1 MNNEKSA
8 LKSQATDQSQT
19 VDLPVALVRFR
30 GSTVLGEAMNQHPA
44 ISCPAARENRRGA
57 AASRTLSLKKG
68 NLVFAALVFAA
79 SAALAQ
85 DGETD
90 DLSVVYE
97 AEYFAEFSPVSAN
110 DMITRIPGIGLALN
124 SGGGGG
130 RGLGGGAGEILING
144 QRITGKSNA
153 GRSQLSRIS
162 AEDVDYIEIIRGTS
176 EEIDVRGG
184 GQVVNVVL
192 LEAQSRSSI
201 AAEINTDRMQDGK
214 FAPGARLSYSGQTGR
229 FNYLFHVQGDP
240 GYRNQVRRE
249 SSVDAEG
256 NPTELRIQESTR
268 DQTNYETSFNLGYQ
282 FDKSMI
288 QFNGLYGITSPPT
301 NLTRGI
307 TDLTGE
313 QPEISLEREGNQG
326 DRDNW
331 ELGGDYEYS
340 FDNRSKFRFLFIV
353 NDRDFEFT
361 RERFLLDDEDETKD
375 LYLFSSARDRE
386 RIARTSYT
394 FNVGAAQAIEA
405 GVEVAQ
411 TIRDSAI
418 RMGNDDDEGVP
429 RSELHGNL
437 FPVTVDNAVSTVEE
451 QRSEYFAIHNWQIN
465 QDTSLE
471 TSLVY
476 ESSTIEQSGDIG
488 KARDF
493 GFFKPKIDFRYNFT
507 ESLQFRTTLEKIVS
521 QLSFSD
527 FSATTDS
534 SDDDQ
539 DTIAGNPNIR
549 QEQNW
554 RLGTNLE
561 YRLPN
566 NVGVLNG
573 ELWYRDVTDAIDRID
588 VSPSADDLQ
597 SARGNIG
604 DGRRYGINLDVSTQ
618 LAYLGL
624 PTALLSVRLSAADSQ
639 VIDPFLGT
647 ERRFDRNPRWRGRT
661 EFRHDVNRFNY
672 SYGFNYSTQARE
684 GSNYNQIDVFD
695 IEREI
700 PQYALNLFFEK
711 RAFDGMT
718 FRFDMMNANDR
729 SWCRERTRFVGAT
742 VDGIVEEVENS
753 CSQDG
758 PKFSLKI
765 RDTF

>member
-1 MNNEKSA
+1 MTRSLAARSRPRPQSMRSA
-8 LKSQATDQSQT
+8 L
-19 VDLPVALVRFR
+19 
-30 GSTVLGEAMNQHPA
+30 
-44 ISCPAARENRRGA
+44 
-57 AASRTLSLKKG
+57 
-68 NLVFAALVFAA
+68 
-79 SAALAQ
+79 ALAIGASLALSAPTGLLGQ
-85 DGETD
+85 ESAQANPESDASS
-90 DLSVVYE
+90 LSVVYE
-97 AEYFAEFSPVSAN
+97 ANYFDEFSPVSAN
-110 DMITRIPGIGLALN
+110 DMISRIPGIGLALN
-124 SGGGGG
+124 NRGGGG

-144 QRITGKSNA
+144 QRITGKSNE

-162 AEDVDYIEIIRGTS
+162 ADDVDYIEIIRGTS

-192 LEAQSRSSI
+192 LAAQSRSSI
-201 AAEINTDRMQDGK
+201 AAEINADRAQDGK
-214 FAPGARLSYSGQTGR
+214 LAPGAKLSYSGQTGR
-229 FNYLFHVQGDP
+229 FNYLFHIQGDP
-240 GYRNQVRRE
+240 GYSNEVRRE
-249 SSVDAEG
+249 SSVDADG
-256 NPTELRIQESTR
+256 TPTELRIQESTR
-268 DQTNYETSFNLGYQ
+268 DQTNYETSVNLGYQ

-288 QFNGLYGITSPPT
+288 QLNGLYGYTSPPT
-301 NLTRGI
+301 DITRGI
-307 TDLTGE
+307 TDLTGAE
-313 QPEISLEREGNQG
+313 PSLALEREANQG
-326 DRDNW
+326 ERDNW
-331 ELGGDYEYS
+331 EIGGDYEYT

-353 NDRDFEFT
+353 NDRDFDFT
-361 RERFLLDDEDETKD
+361 RERFLMAAESETKD
-375 LYLFSSARDRE
+375 LFLFSGARDRE
-386 RIARTSYT
+386 RIARSSYT
-394 FNVGAAQAIEA
+394 FNFASSQAIEI
-405 GVEVAQ
+405 GIESAQ
-411 TIRDSAI
+411 TIRDSEI
-418 RMGNDDDEGVP
+418 RLGNDDEGGTP
-429 RSELHGNL
+429 SALHGGL
-437 FPVTVDNAVSTVEE
+437 FPVSVDNAVSTVEE
-451 QRSEYFAIHNWQIN
+451 RRNEYFAIHNWPLT
-465 QDTSLE
+465 DDMSLE

-476 ESSTIEQSGDIG
+476 ESSTIEQTGDVG

-507 ESLQFRTTLEKIVS
+507 ESLQFRTTIEKTVS

-527 FSATTDS
+527 FSATTDN

-573 ELWYRDVTDAIDRID
+573 EFWYRDVTDAIDRID

-604 DGRRYGINLDVSTQ
+604 DGKRYGINLDVSTQ
-618 LAYLGL
+618 LAYFGL
-624 PTALLSVRLSAADSQ
+624 PTALLSIRFSAADSQ
-639 VIDPFLGT
+639 VIDPFLGS
-647 ERRFDRNPRWRGRT
+647 ERRFDRNPRWQSRSN
-661 EFRHDVNRFNY
+661 FRHDVNRYNF

-684 GSNYNQIDVFD
+684 GSNYNQIDIFD

-700 PQYALNLFFEK
+700 PQYGLNLFFEK

-729 SWCRERTRFVGAT
+729 SWCRERTRFIGAT
-742 VDGIVEEVENS
+742 RDGVIEEIENS
-753 CSQDG
+753 CSQPG

>member
-1 MNNEKSA
+1 MH
-8 LKSQATDQSQT
+8 
-19 VDLPVALVRFR
+19 
-30 GSTVLGEAMNQHPA
+30 QHNPNSSPA
-44 ISCPAARENRRGA
+44 IHTHRVG
-57 AASRTLSLKKG
+57 AASRR
-68 NLVFAALVFAA
+68 
-79 SAALAQ
+79 ALALPARNLLFSVLALAAGAVSGQ
-85 DGETD
+85 EAETD
-90 DLSVVYE
+90 ETSVVYE

-124 SGGGGG
+124 SRGGGG

-162 AEDVDYIEIIRGTS
+162 ADDVDYIEIIRGTS

-192 LEAQSRSSI
+192 LEAPSRSSI
-201 AAEINTDRMQDGK
+201 AAEVSTDRMQDGK
-214 FAPGARLSYSGQTGR
+214 FAPGARLAYSGQRGR
-229 FNYLFHVQGDP
+229 FNYLFNVQGDP
-240 GYRNQVRRE
+240 GYNNEVRRE
-249 SSVDAEG
+249 SSVDADG

-268 DQTNYETSFNLGYQ
+268 DQTNYDASFNLGYQ
-282 FDKSMI
+282 FEKSMI
-288 QFNGLYGITSPPT
+288 QFNGLYGIASPPT
-301 NLTRGI
+301 ELTRGI

-361 RERFLLDDEDETKD
+361 RERFLLDEEDGRDETKD

-394 FNVGAAQAIEA
+394 FNVGAAQAVEA
-405 GVEVAQ
+405 GVEIAQ

-418 RMGNDDDEGVP
+418 RMGNDDDEGIP
-429 RSELHGNL
+429 PSAAHGNL

-451 QRSEYFAIHNWQIN
+451 QRSEYFAIHNWQLGDDI
-465 QDTSLE
+465 SLE

-476 ESSTIEQSGDIG
+476 EASTISQEGDV
-488 KARDF
+488 ARSRDF
-493 GFFKPKIDFRYNFT
+493 GFFKPKVDFRYNFT
-507 ESLQFRTTLEKIVS
+507 ESLQFRATVERTIS

-527 FSATTDS
+527 FSATTDN

-549 QEQNW
+549 QEKNW
-554 RLGTNLE
+554 RYNANLE

-566 NVGVLNG
+566 NIGVLNS
-573 ELWYRDVTDAIDRID
+573 ELYYRDVTDAIDRID
-588 VSPSADDLQ
+588 VSPSPDDLQ

-604 DGRRYGINLDVSTQ
+604 NGKRYGINLDASTQ

-624 PTALLSVRLSAADSQ
+624 PTALLSVRLSVNDSQ
-639 VIDPFLGT
+639 IIDPFLGV
-647 ERRFDRNPRWRGRT
+647 ERRFNRNGRWFARS
-661 EFRHDVNRFNY
+661 EFRHDVNRYNF
-672 SYGFNYSTQARE
+672 SYGFNYRTQARE
-684 GSNYNQIDVFD
+684 GSNYTRIDVFD

-700 PQYALNLFFEK
+700 PDYQLNLFFEK

-729 SWCRERTRFVGAT
+729 NWCRERTRFIGAT
-742 VDGIVEEVENS
+742 VDGIVEEIENS